1 MQRIEKPQSPN
12 RFQTPPAEDEDEFKD
27 WSTAET
33 PIHTI
38 AAIKEYSD
46 YIDTRISGAINGSIP
61 ATPTLARIIA
71 KRDKAQKI
79 VVLTGVLSTEELDK
93 RKAEDARKAHHKK
106 EGGQRRVQTDWGVCS
121 KGDGKL
127 KIAGRDQ
134 FLAQER
140 DRRRKVLEDRITK
153 QGNDRWRV
161 TKNAVLRWEKKWQ
174 DEGIEY
180 KRIYSNWMLELI
192 HFFNTGSRTM
202 IPTDKA

>member
-1 MQRIEKPQSPN
+1 
-12 RFQTPPAEDEDEFKD
+12 
-27 WSTAET
+27 
-33 PIHTI
+33 
-38 AAIKEYSD
+38 
-46 YIDTRISGAINGSIP
+46 
-61 ATPTLARIIA
+61 
-71 KRDKAQKI
+71 

-140 DRRRKVLEDRITK
+140 DRRHKVLEDRITK

-161 TKNAVLRWEKKWQ
+161 TKNAVLRWEKK
-174 DEGIEY
+174 
-180 KRIYSNWMLELI
+180 
-192 HFFNTGSRTM
+192 
-202 IPTDKA
+202 